1 LLEKAGFK
9 GRMPRL
15 SACGGRTSVFD
26 DFETAFTRQKAGDY
40 IAMLVDSEDPVKDLE
55 KTWDHLKQR
64 DKRERPSGAVDEQ
77 ILFMTTCM
85 ETWIVADQ
93 AALISHY
100 GSDLQKNALPALDN
114 LEKLGRHGLH
124 DNLVQ
129 RMKAASAWSSWPSA
143 ERALAWLKRCT
154 GELGSIATAFTSA
167 PSALSYSCNFIARCR
182 GWSSRPRSCRLPS
195 CPSFLSPGQARVR
208 PLQAGR
214 AWRTPPLC

>member
-1 LLEKAGFK
+1 VSAHLYIEGGESKQDQIRCREGFRKLLEKAGFK

-55 KTWDHLKQR
+55 KAWDHLKQR

-77 ILFMTTCM
+77 VLFMTTCM

-100 GSDLQKNALPALDN
+100 GPDLQENALPALDN
-114 LEKLGRHGLH
+114 LEKRNRHDLH
-124 DNLVQ
+124 DNLVH
-129 RMKAASAWSSWPSA
+129 ASRNCSNAY
-143 ERALAWLKRCT
+143 RKGKRSF
-154 GELGSIATAFTSA
+154 EVL
-167 PSALSYSCNFIARCR
+167 SALDPSILKKH
-182 GWSSRPRSCRLPS
+182 LPS
-195 CPSFLSPGQARVR
+195 FVRVCRILSAR
-208 PLQAGR
+208 L
-214 AWRTPPLC
+214 